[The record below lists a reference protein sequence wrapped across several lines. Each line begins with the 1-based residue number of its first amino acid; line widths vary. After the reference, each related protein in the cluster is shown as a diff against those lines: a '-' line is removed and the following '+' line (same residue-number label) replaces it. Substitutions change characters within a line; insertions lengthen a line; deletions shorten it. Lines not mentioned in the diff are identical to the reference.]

1 MSHPNTMPE
10 KRILQDQFGNWL
22 HMTCIATYP
31 MSEAASAARDKKG
44 LMPLAR
50 SVHVM
55 RDGDELHLYR
65 ATKDLMLAKDVMQ
78 EAVKI

>member
-44 LMPLAR
+44 LMRLAR

-65 ATKDLMLAKDVMQ
+65 ATKDLRLARDVMQ

>member
-31 MSEAASAARDKKG
+31 MSEAASAPRDKKG
-44 LMPLAR
+44 LMRLAR

-65 ATKDLMLAKDVMQ
+65 ATKDLRAAKDVMQ

>member
-31 MSEAASAARDKKG
+31 MSEAGACSRDKKG
-44 LMPLAR
+44 LMRLAR
-50 SVHVM
+50 SVHVLKA
-55 RDGDELHLYR
+55 GDELHLYR
-65 ATKDLMLAKDVMQ
+65 ATKDLRLAKDVMQ

>member
-1 MSHPNTMPE
+1 MSHPNVMPE

-44 LMPLAR
+44 LMWLAR

-65 ATKDLMLAKDVMQ
+65 ATKDLRLARDVMQ

>member
-1 MSHPNTMPE
+1 MSHPNVMPE

-44 LMPLAR
+44 LMRLAR

-65 ATKDLMLAKDVMQ
+65 ATKDLRLARDVMQ

>member
-44 LMPLAR
+44 LMRLAR

-65 ATKDLMLAKDVMQ
+65 ATKDLRAAKDVMQ